1 MLLCGAFEKIRV
13 TTLSLF
19 MCVSIFK
26 GSDHGPRFVYLPF
39 SLFVRKDGAVLRG
52 RMALQYQRPRV
63 ETRVTYR
70 SLPAQRSYAMQR
82 LKLGFFDLFFP
93 YLISAVLC
101 KAPLNCNYFIS
112 EI

>member
-1 MLLCGAFEKIRV
+1 MVPVLY
-13 TTLSLF
+13 S
-19 MCVSIFK
+19 
-26 GSDHGPRFVYLPF
+26 LPF